1 MGIGFLLSTCT
12 WSQDREAMHWLYK
25 NLWKFGWEIGSR
37 LCVSM
42 IQGTIVLTS
51 ALNPNTKPSSLF
63 LPVLHIVSM
72 IKMSPAQVG
81 FYNLWFIDGCLKQ
94 LLGAYFVVLPL
105 RDEAALSL
113 GTGVLP
119 SLFLASLVLTMIAA
133 PASSYLLSLPSLPK
147 GKVKSLI
154 L

>member
-1 MGIGFLLSTCT
+1 M
-12 WSQDREAMHWLYK
+12 
-25 NLWKFGWEIGSR
+25 
-37 LCVSM
+37 
-42 IQGTIVLTS
+42 
-51 ALNPNTKPSSLF
+51 
-63 LPVLHIVSM
+63 
-72 IKMSPAQVG
+72 
-81 FYNLWFIDGCLKQ
+81 
-94 LLGAYFVVLPL
+94 VLPL